1 MHLEGGLKGESECFT
16 SLTPYMQ
23 MAERIRE
30 LDPLVDTIILT
41 SEDQRYLDERGNY
54 TGDGRWRFIVNPADV
69 AKGTGT
75 LSVMEE
81 LHSLQDIFL
90 SMYTSLQ
97 LQVRKNQSS
106 QTPV

>member
-16 SLTPYMQ
+16 SLEPYMQ

-30 LDPLVDTIILT
+30 LDPVVNTIILT